1 MAVELYRRKASPP
14 ALFMRD
20 LSPIPGI
27 RVERERRPENWL
39 LHADR
44 AAWGNK
50 RALYPPGWFPFLAL
64 RVTETSKWHP
74 EIDEGA
80 GVIRTH

>member
-1 MAVELYRRKASPP
+1 MAVELYRRKASLP

-20 LSPIPGI
+20 LSPIPTI
-27 RVERERRPENWL
+27 RVSGGRRPENWL

-50 RALYPPGWFPFLAL
+50 RALYPPGWFPFLPPRA
-64 RVTETSKWHP
+64 TKTGKWHP
-74 EIDEGA
+74 GIDGGA